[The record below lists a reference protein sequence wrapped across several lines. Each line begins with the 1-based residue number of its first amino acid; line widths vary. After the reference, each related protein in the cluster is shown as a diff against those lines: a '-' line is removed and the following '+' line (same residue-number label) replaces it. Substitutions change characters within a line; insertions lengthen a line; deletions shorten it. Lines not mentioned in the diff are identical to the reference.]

1 MTLEPDRNFKSFCDE
16 SNRTVADELFAPDNP
31 SEWDDVVKVSHCE
44 GFTFRNCIIN
54 PEGGNREDG
63 VDVMRKSRHVE
74 FYNCRV
80 GAGNRYAFTIKGGS
94 EMISL
99 VNVTITGRRG
109 KEGVDID
116 IGNFSHTL
124 PNVKTGLVYLDN
136 VSRANGE
143 AVRVRVGWAP
153 NPSVVGGNVKILFWA
168 SIGLKLY
175 VLFKRLCSTI
185 TRRL

>member
-1 MTLEPDRNFKSFCDE
+1 MTLAPDKNFASFADE
-16 SNRTVADELFAPDNP
+16 SDRTIGDELFAPQNP
-31 SEWDDVVKVSHCE
+31 AEWDDIVKVSHCD
-44 GFTFRNCIIN
+44 GLTFRNCIIN
-54 PEGGNREDG
+54 PLGGNREDG

-80 GAGNRYAFTIKGGS
+80 GCGNRYAFTIKGGS

-99 VNVTITGRRG
+99 ANVTITGRRG

-124 PNVKTGLVYLDN
+124 PNAKTGLVYLDN
-136 VSRANGE
+136 VARSDGS
-143 AVRVRVGWAP
+143 AVTVRVGWATKP
-153 NPSVVGGNVKILFWA
+153 AITGGNVKILFWA

-175 VLFKRLCSTI
+175 VLFKRLCFTI
-185 TRRL
+185 TRRR